1 MRRNPQTGMTIK
13 VGPSKKV
20 RFYPA
25 SALKV
30 SVASKPVRRRATRR
44 PA

>member
-1 MRRNPQTGMTIK
+1 MRRNPSTGAAIK

-30 SVASKPVRRRATRR
+30 AVAAKPARRRATRR